1 MTQASSASAQGDVGR
16 RLAQRREQLSLTR
29 TQAAERAGVDPGYLE
44 YVEEQPGAS
53 PGAEFLLRMAD
64 ALDTTLSHL
73 RGGDTGL
80 PPGTGRA
87 ARNPRFTELDAAEC
101 RALMADHGVG
111 RIGVR
116 TPEGPAIVPVNYD
129 VVDGAVVFRT
139 APGSAPSLA
148 AGHETAFEVDRI
160 DDALSRGWSVLV
172 TGPAARVTDPETV
185 RHLTARAYT
194 TPWAGGERD
203 EWIRLE
209 PARVSGRRITTR

>member
-80 PPGTGRA
+80 PPAPAGPPGTRA
-87 ARNPRFTELDAAEC
+87 SPNWTRPSA
-101 RALMADHGVG
+101 
-111 RIGVR
+111 VR
-116 TPEGPAIVPVNYD
+116 
-129 VVDGAVVFRT
+129 
-139 APGSAPSLA
+139 
-148 AGHETAFEVDRI
+148 
-160 DDALSRGWSVLV
+160 
-172 TGPAARVTDPETV
+172 
-185 RHLTARAYT
+185 
-194 TPWAGGERD
+194 
-203 EWIRLE
+203 
-209 PARVSGRRITTR
+209 